1 MGLRF
6 PLVLLM
12 SLMATVAAAEPAT
25 WTPHEL
31 IVDLHNLPRRYSCD
45 ELWYKFRGL
54 LLTLGARQD
63 MEILPYR
70 CEANSPQVQL
80 KFSTPRLLKGA
91 SVKWSELSAITRTV
105 QIEPGSPEKLD
116 ANDCVLMSQVESS
129 LLQYLDYPIV
139 SSRLSCDAP
148 REAGQ
153 PAFVL
158 TTKVVVPQ

>member
-1 MGLRF
+1 MRLR
-6 PLVLLM
+6 VILL
-12 SLMATVAAAEPAT
+12 LLTGVGPAVAAAAPAA

-31 IVDLHNLPRRYSCD
+31 IIDLHDLPKHYSCD

-80 KFSTPRLLKGA
+80 QFSTPRLLQGA

-116 ANDCVLMSQVESS
+116 SNDCVLVSQVKSS
-129 LLQYLDYPIV
+129 LLQYLGDPII
-139 SSRLSCDAP
+139 SYRLSCDAP
-148 REAGQ
+148 REAGR